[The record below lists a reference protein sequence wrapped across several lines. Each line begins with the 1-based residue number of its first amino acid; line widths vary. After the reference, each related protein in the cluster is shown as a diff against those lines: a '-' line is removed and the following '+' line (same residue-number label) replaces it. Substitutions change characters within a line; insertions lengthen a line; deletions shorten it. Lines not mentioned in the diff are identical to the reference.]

1 MEKNEFITSMIETG
15 KCQLKEQE
23 EAEKKEHYE
32 KVQNNRRLWDK
43 LLIEARSYFISDI
56 RDAVRLFPSMNID
69 FDKPPVASWKDASFY
84 LEIDG
89 CAPIL
94 LKFVNKDDR
103 LECKY
108 VIPKVVDDPELY
120 YEEFTIA
127 GRYGWSWRSGYGW
140 ILLGKN
146 MFDSL
151 SLALASAAREYEL
164 AQELIAEETAQE
176 PEQPEYQDLDGT
188 EPLPDQV
195 LINGVRQLIREEIQK
210 LRA

>member
-23 EAEKKEHYE
+23 DAEQNEHNE
-32 KVQNNRRLWDK
+32 KAENNRRLWDK
-43 LLIEARSYFISDI
+43 LLVEARNYFISDI
-56 RDAVRLFPSMNID
+56 RDAVQLFPNRNID
-69 FDKPPVASWKDASFY
+69 FDKPPENWQDARFY
-84 LEIDG
+84 LDIDG

-94 LKFVNKDDR
+94 LKFVKKNDG

-127 GRYGWSWRSGYGW
+127 GRYGWSWRGGYGL
-140 ILLGKN
+140 ILFGIN
-146 MFDSL
+146 MFGTL
-151 SLALASAAREYEL
+151 SLALARAAREYEL
-164 AQELIAEETAQE
+164 AQELIAEEAAQE